1 MVRTE
6 WQQMTVRGI
15 DSSKGITTRL
25 TRRNKMA
32 ISTLWYNLRTYVER
46 THEEY
51 CYCYR
56 DWETFTFMR
65 SQESWILSVLS
76 PRGPTKPRYNH
87 FFVHP
92 SGQLL
97 VASVSASRS
106 RSLVIFFYL
115 CSKAHDNAIP
125 HYDYNYNY
133 NYRLWYMIM
142 IDTWR
147 IIRMYQII
155 LVNEWSTQ

>member
-1 MVRTE
+1 MVKE
-6 WQQMTVRGI
+6 LMTAD
-15 DSSKGITTRL
+15 DSKRYNRAKASLTRL

-46 THEEY
+46 THEDY
-51 CYCYR
+51 CLLPRLR
-56 DWETFTFMR
+56 DFYFYEEPR
-65 SQESWILSVLS
+65 ILNFEPILS
-76 PRGPTKPRYNH
+76 PRDPTKPRYRA
-87 FFVHP
+87 P
-92 SGQLL
+92 SRTAVGI
-97 VASVSASRS
+97 ASVSASPS